1 MQCPTITYGTMILFF
16 SDKGKRLPILQ
27 QCTFEKY
34 LACELSAQTWLSD
47 LPYLVICEP
56 AHLISPHP
64 CAR

>member
-27 QCTFEKY
+27 QSTFENY
-34 LACELSAQTWLSD
+34 LAFELSAQTWLSD

-56 AHLISPHP
+56 AHLI
-64 CAR
+64 